1 MRARGSAPQR
11 ETRTGTASR
20 PGTRPRPASPSPS
33 SAAKPQHDER
43 DHGERDHGERSAR
56 EPGIDLDAWVRELV
70 DAAPPLTG
78 QQRRTLALL
87 LNSHAS
93 VPARPAGSAAEQAP

>member
-1 MRARGSAPQR
+1 MRARESAPQR

-20 PGTRPRPASPSPS
+20 PGTRPRPATSTTTTR
-33 SAAKPQHDER
+33 PQ
-43 DHGERDHGERSAR
+43 HGERHDQDDGSA
-56 EPGIDLDAWVRELV
+56 PDPDSGVDAWVRKLV

-87 LNSHAS
+87 LNSPAPA
-93 VPARPAGSAAEQAP
+93 PARPADAAVPGQAP

>member
-1 MRARGSAPQR
+1 MRARESAPQQ

-20 PGTRPRPASPSPS
+20 PGTRPRPATSTTP
-33 SAAKPQHDER
+33 ARPQHDER
-43 DHGERDHGERSAR
+43 HDHDDGSAPDPASR
-56 EPGIDLDAWVRELV
+56 LDAWVRKMV

-87 LNSHAS
+87 LNSPAS
-93 VPARPAGSAAEQAP
+93 APARPAGAAVPGQAP